1 MLLSHAEMQEWNL
14 RDWDKRDEESLSSEP
29 FEWIRGD
36 VDFEWI
42 ARIDIKQPDFM
53 FGSQLVY
60 DRDIEAQL
68 EAVRYFGELEK
79 TNTTYCTALT
89 RTLMDDRYFYGVRIA
104 AAQALADCSNEANNF
119 IGLEYL
125 LKAFGELYCF
135 DDSFIP
141 KSNDFSD
148 FRALCC
154 KVHSLEFCVASKIMT
169 VKFPKGY
176 RICCLI

>member
-1 MLLSHAEMQEWNL
+1 
-14 RDWDKRDEESLSSEP
+14 
-29 FEWIRGD
+29 
-36 VDFEWI
+36 
-42 ARIDIKQPDFM
+42 M